1 MNGIK
6 CRVCAKKGD
15 FDGLLFKCSECK
27 AVHWD
32 KMKVKKLFYK
42 VKKGT
47 EEFQTIKKEILT
59 AAKFP
64 KPQGKYVYTL
74 RLKSKPKYL
83 YVGMTGLHPYERYLN
98 HIIGYK
104 SSLYAKKY
112 ATAMMEFEGPMKNEI
127 AIKREVSKGNEW
139 RNKGYVVEGAPV
151 KLTNSL
157 IH

>member
-1 MNGIK
+1 MNFAGPTFLVAENAGTYGAERK
-6 CRVCAKKGD
+6 TTGERAN
-15 FDGLLFKCSECK
+15 
-27 AVHWD
+27 
-32 KMKVKKLFYK
+32 FYK

-59 AAKFP
+59 GTKLP

-74 RLKSKPKYL
+74 RLKSKPKYI

-112 ATAMMEFEGPMKNEI
+112 A
-127 AIKREVSKGNEW
+127 
-139 RNKGYVVEGAPV
+139 
-151 KLTNSL
+151 
-157 IH
+157 